1 MTREVISTP
10 NAPAAI
16 GPYSQAIKASG
27 NFIFLSGQVPLTPAG
42 DLITGD
48 IQAQAR
54 QSLDNLKAVLE
65 AEGLTMDHIV
75 KTTILLTS
83 MNDFAAVNEVYATY
97 FGAQPPARATYAVAG
112 LPKGADIEI
121 EAVAVYE

>member
-1 MTREVISTP
+1 MMREAISTA

-27 NFIFLSGQVPLTPAG
+27 NIIFLSGQVPLKPNG
-42 DLITGD
+42 ELVTGAIED
-48 IQAQAR
+48 QAR

-65 AEGLTMDHIV
+65 AAGLTMDHIV
-75 KTTILLTS
+75 KTTILLSS
-83 MNDFAAVNEVYATY
+83 MDHFAKVNEVYAEY
-97 FGAQPPARATYAVAG
+97 FGEVPPARATFAVAG

-121 EAVAVYE
+121 EAVAVY